1 MGRVRRQRGQHVEG
15 PGNGGDVVPCR
26 NREWAGRPGMPG
38 SWAPPGIFTRTPCP
52 GLDLYLKKN
61 RKLPKVV
68 SKGKA
73 HICVL
78 ERPPWLQ
85 QGATEL
91 EGTRRDGTGNGYGND
106 GSVS

>member
-1 MGRVRRQRGQHVEG
+1 MWRGLVTEGTWYLAETVSGPEG
-15 PGNGGDVVPCR
+15 PACQEVGPPQ
-26 NREWAGRPGMPG
+26 ESLPGRLV
-38 SWAPPGIFTRTPCP
+38 
-52 GLDLYLKKN
+52 LDLTFILKKN